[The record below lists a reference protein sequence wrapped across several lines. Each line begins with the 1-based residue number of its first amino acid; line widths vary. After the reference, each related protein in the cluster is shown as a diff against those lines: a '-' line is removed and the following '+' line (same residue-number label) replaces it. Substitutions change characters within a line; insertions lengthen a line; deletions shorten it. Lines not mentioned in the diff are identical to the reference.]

1 MISVAIIVRAK
12 DGTEKPTPKIHIQ
25 SQDWSADVVSEL
37 FAVLCERAGAIG
49 GVGVLTGSIRPVDE
63 HGVQLVVTT
72 DEDAAISEPVAIP
85 AHVLEGSG
93 FPVGVNFRLPVRPY
107 RFSSIDVLDLHLP
120 VFAGQRV
127 AADRLEPASPY
138 IYGTAFPVWH
148 GGLFATAAHV
158 VKSAV
163 AAGEVVLGRLG
174 GPGPGIPGYGVERA
188 EIFEEYD
195 LALLKCPGLEKFPPV
210 NLEMQNQLAIFD
222 EVCAVGHPFSVDP
235 EHLIAVHRGF
245 AGHIVASRQLYRLPG
260 QPPGYELSFPTPPG
274 MSGAPLIHRGDDDVP
289 RCYGYIVEQADTEFA
304 GVRVSLGI
312 AVSTAVF
319 CSIRTKF
326 LRDNTFSD
334 WFGVPGAPPPP
345 RHEPK
350 RPGGMGHA
358 PSSQIDEWPDE
369 PSDPTPKGK

>member
-12 DGTEKPTPKIHIQ
+12 DGTEKPTPRIHIRAEE
-25 SQDWSADVVSEL
+25 WSADVVSEL
-37 FAVLCERAGAIG
+37 FAVLSERAGAIG
-49 GVGVLTGSIRPVDE
+49 GVGLLSGLIRPVGE
-63 HGVQLVVTT
+63 RGVQLVVTT

-85 AHVLEGSG
+85 AAVLDASG
-93 FPVGVNFRLPVRPY
+93 FPVGVTFRLPVRPY
-107 RFSSIDVLDLHLP
+107 RFSAIDVLDLHLA
-120 VFAGQRV
+120 VFAGHRV
-127 AADRLEPASPY
+127 ADDRLEPASPY

-195 LALLKCPGLEKFPPV
+195 LALLKCPGLEKFPPLTV
-210 NLEMQNQLAIFD
+210 EMQNHLAIFD
-222 EVCAVGHPFSVDP
+222 EVCAVGYPFSVDP
-235 EHLIAVHRGF
+235 EHLIATHRGF

-260 QPPGYELSFPTPPG
+260 QPFGYELSFPTPPG
-274 MSGAPLIHRGDDDVP
+274 MSGAPLIHRGEDDVP

-312 AVSTAVF
+312 AVSTAIF
-319 CSIRTKF
+319 RSIRTQF
-326 LRDNTFSD
+326 LCDKTFSD

-345 RHEPK
+345 RHEPR
-350 RPGGMGHA
+350 RPSGMSQA
-358 PSSQIDEWPDE
+358 PSSQVDDWPDE
-369 PSDPTPKGK
+369 ASEPPPKGK

>member
-12 DGTEKPTPKIHIQ
+12 DGTEKPTPKIHIRAEE
-25 SQDWSADVVSEL
+25 WSADVVSEL

-49 GVGVLTGSIRPVDE
+49 GVGLLSGLIRPLGE
-63 HGVQLVVTT
+63 RGVQLVVATA
-72 DEDAAISEPVAIP
+72 EYAAIIESVAIP
-85 AHVLEGSG
+85 AAVLEASG
-93 FPVGVNFRLPVRPY
+93 FPVGVSFRLPVRPY
-107 RFSSIDVLDLHLP
+107 RFSAIDVLDLHLP
-120 VFAGQRV
+120 VFAGRRV
-127 AADRLEPASPY
+127 ADDRLEPASPY

-210 NLEMQNQLAIFD
+210 TVEMQNQLAIFD
-222 EVCAVGHPFSVDP
+222 EVCAIGYPFSVDP
-235 EHLIAVHRGF
+235 EHLIAIHRGF
-245 AGHIVASRQLYRLPG
+245 AGHIVASRQLYRLRG
-260 QPPGYELSFPTPPG
+260 QPFGYELSFPTPPG
-274 MSGAPLIHRGDDDVP
+274 MSGAPLIHRGEDDVP

-319 CSIRTKF
+319 RTIRTQF

-334 WFGVPGAPPPP
+334 WFGVLGAPPPP
-345 RHEPK
+345 RHEPR
-350 RPGGMGHA
+350 RPSGTSQA
-358 PSSQIDEWPDE
+358 PRSQVDDWPDE
-369 PSDPTPKGK
+369 ASEPPPKDK